1 MKTNHPHVRY
11 KHQRRSFRWKLR
23 PLTALTIIS
32 MSSTTQ
38 FHHSVPT
45 DTDSEAIGVDNRA
58 SACIS
63 HKIDDFID
71 ELHDT
76 NRVIIGFNGSRTS
89 NIKTGTLRWNWTD
102 DEGISHS
109 HIIPNSFYCPSG
121 GVRLLSPQHWAQETS
136 KNRRTPNPPSCITTS
151 QYIQLIWGENK
162 YRKTIPLGLKDNVG
176 TMYSSPGYERFHT
189 FCAEAD
195 IDHNDIDENITCFEC
210 TSILEDEVDDK
221 VIVDSNITIQPHKPK
236 YDAHFTN
243 EDDNNALVSQLELE
257 RKLESQSLQLLQYH
271 HRYGHVP
278 FARLKQMASNGIIP
292 HHLKNARTPA
302 CTACLYGRA
311 TKRKWRHKTPQNQAK
326 IRKITAPGQ
335 QVSVDMLYS
344 PNPGFVAQMTGILTR
359 KRYRYATVYVDHF
372 SGFSYLHLQKT
383 QDVQE
388 TLQSKTAFEQIAKQH
403 GVAISSYHAD
413 NGIFR
418 ANKWVQDCINKQ
430 QSLTF
435 AGVNA
440 HHQNGRAERRIGLLQ
455 ELTRTQ
461 LIHLSQKWRKI
472 DAIHLWPY
480 AMRMAN
486 HNLNNTPNMQH
497 KSKLSALQLFSNSTV
512 DHNPKH
518 QFPFGSPVYVLE
530 QPLQTNLPFNKWKQ
544 RSKLGLYLGPS
555 PYHARNISLVLN
567 LGTGL
572 VSPQFHT
579 AHDPHFTTVIN
590 DKSNYQWSIKAG
602 LSKPSISTNQTK
614 RPPSND
620 SKKSTKRSRL
630 KQGTTPNVTTQSPST
645 TPSTNDPTMDKAT
658 TDANTTNPTLDNAA
672 SSQQLDS
679 NQQNNIVAR
688 RSKRNRKPTERLITA
703 MLTEISLS
711 SEGVIPTEYIHP
723 DDDDIPSEIFAFT
736 SIFPDYVNDATDDL
750 LAMKAASDPDTM
762 YFHEAM
768 RLPDRHKFI
777 EAMQQEIQGNYDNNH
792 F

>member
-1 MKTNHPHVRY
+1 MKTSHPHVKFKIKRKSY
-11 KHQRRSFRWKLR
+11 QWKLR
-23 PLTALTIIS
+23 PMTAMTLIS
-32 MSSTTQ
+32 MSSTTL

-45 DTDSEAIGVDNRA
+45 DTDSEAIGIDNRA
-58 SACIS
+58 TACIS
-63 HKIDDFID
+63 HKIDDFIG
-71 ELHDT
+71 EIHDS
-76 NRVIIGFNGSRTS
+76 NRVIIGYNGSRTS
-89 NIKTGTLRWNWTD
+89 NIKIGTLRWNWTD
-102 DEGISHS
+102 DTGLSHS
-109 HIIPNSFYCPSG
+109 HIIPNSFYSPSG
-121 GVRLLSPQHWAQETS
+121 GVRLLSPQHWAQEIS
-136 KNRRTPNPPSCITTS
+136 KNRKTPNPPSCVTTS
-151 QYIQLIWGENK
+151 QHVKLIWGDGK
-162 YRKTIPLGLKDNVG
+162 YCKTIPLGLKDNVA
-176 TMYSSPGYERFHT
+176 TMYSSPGYEKFHS

-195 IDHNDIDENITCFEC
+195 IDHNDIDEEITCFEC
-210 TSILEDEVDDK
+210 TSILEDDLDNDA
-221 VIVDSNITIQPHKPK
+221 IVDSNISIQPHKPK
-236 YDAHFTN
+236 NDAHFSN
-243 EDDNNALVSQLELE
+243 ADDNAALTSQLELE
-257 RKLESQSLQLLQYH
+257 CKQVSHSLQLLHYH
-271 HRYGHVP
+271 HKYGHIP

-311 TKRKWRHKTPQNQAK
+311 TKRKWRHKTPLNKAK
-326 IRKITAPGQ
+326 IQKITQPGQ

-359 KRYRYATVYVDHF
+359 KRYLYATVYVDHF

-388 TLQSKTAFEQIAKQH
+388 SLQGKHTFEQIAKQH
-403 GVAISSYHAD
+403 GVTVSSYHAD

-418 ANKWVQDCINKQ
+418 ANKWVQDCINKK
-430 QSLTF
+430 QSLSF

-461 LIHLSQKWRKI
+461 LIHLSQKWRRI

-497 KSKLSALQLFSNSTV
+497 NSKLSALQLFSNSTV

-518 QFPFGSPVYVLE
+518 QYPFGSPVYVLE
-530 QPLQTNLPFNKWKQ
+530 QPLQANLPFSKWKQ

-590 DKSNYQWSIKAG
+590 DNSNYQWSIKAG
-602 LSKPSISTNQTK
+602 LSKPLISTNQK
-614 RPPSND
+614 RPPSVPNT
-620 SKKSTKRSRL
+620 KSTKRSRIIS
-630 KQGTTPNVTTQSPST
+630 GTTTNATPLSPSN
-645 TPSTNDPTMDKAT
+645 TPSTINPTMDNAT
-658 TDANTTNPTLDNAA
+658 TDENTTNPTLDNAA

-679 NQQNNIVAR
+679 NQQNNAVAR

-703 MLTEISLS
+703 MLTEIS
-711 SEGVIPTEYIHP
+711 
-723 DDDDIPSEIFAFT
+723 
-736 SIFPDYVNDATDDL
+736 
-750 LAMKAASDPDTM
+750 
-762 YFHEAM
+762 
-768 RLPDRHKFI
+768 
-777 EAMQQEIQGNYDNNH
+777 
-792 F
+792 